1 MTEEISQVQ
10 IPKQAEQ
17 LASGF
22 KPEDRKMILMAC
34 GQCCDSL
41 KDMVRG
47 NNHPFVE
54 HPIGVAQIV
63 ESGIGLG
70 ADAIAA
76 VFIHEATRFNPD
88 LRSSM
93 DGKYPQDVLDMADG
107 LNKISSIRPKDTGLQ
122 ADNYR
127 KLIISYSK
135 DPRVTLIKLA
145 DRLEV
150 MRNLELL
157 PKSNQMRKTTETAM
171 LYVPLAHKL
180 GLYRINGELED
191 LIFRYT
197 EPEQYREITNSLKAT
212 KKDRDELVSRFIMPL
227 RDKLNAEG
235 IKYTLKVRTKTAYS
249 IWKKMQGHQVPFEN
263 VYDVFAIR
271 FIIDSPPDK
280 EKELCW
286 KVYSLVTEE
295 YKPDTN
301 RLRDWI
307 TKPKE
312 NGYESLHTTVS
323 DKEGRAIEVQ
333 IRTIRMDE
341 IAEKGNAAHWAYKGI
356 SRDGVLDSWL
366 ANVRSMM
373 ESPESK
379 QDVALN
385 EFKFDEIFV
394 FTPNEDLRSLPAGAT
409 VLDFAF
415 DIHSNMGLKC
425 TAGKVN
431 GKIVPIR
438 EKLKTGDVVEI
449 ITNKNQKPS
458 GDWLN
463 FVVTGKAR
471 SKIRQKLKE
480 EEFKLASAGKEMI
493 DRRLKNSKLELPDE
507 MMNRITKKF
516 NYKTINEF
524 YAAVGNG
531 TVDFAQ
537 VKDYI
542 LAGPEGPKISAVDDK
557 VEEDTHE
564 GTGEYLIIGDGLS
577 GVDYKM
583 AKCCNPVFGDKVFG
597 FVTVNGGIKIHRM
610 SCPNAARLIENYP
623 YRIQKVKWRENG
635 GVATFQT
642 GLRVVISD
650 YSVGDKVLASISSFN
665 VSVRSFKIVPS
676 QKRGEEG
683 LFVVTSRLAV
693 PSNKELDKV
702 IQTLKKVHGVS
713 AVNRASNIED

>member
-70 ADAIAA
+70 ADAVAA

-180 GLYRINGELED
+180 GLYRINSELED

-212 KKDRDELVSRFIMPL
+212 QKDRDELVSRFIMPL

-249 IWKKMQGHQVPFEN
+249 IWKKMQVQQVPFEN

-280 EKELCW
+280 KKELYW
-286 KVYSLVTEE
+286 KIYSLITEE

-307 TKPKE
+307 TKPKD

-356 SRDGVLDSWL
+356 SRDEVLDSWL

-480 EEFKLASAGKEMI
+480 EEFKLASAGKEML

-507 MMNRITKKF
+507 MLNRITKKF

-557 VEEDTHE
+557 VEEDTHG

-623 YRIQKVKWRENG
+623 YRIQKVKWRESG

-683 LFVVTSRLAV
+683 LFVATSRLAV

>member
-1 MTEEISQVQ
+1 MSEQII

-17 LASGF
+17 LASGY

-34 GQCCDSL
+34 GQCCEAL

-54 HPIGVAQIV
+54 HPLGVAQIV
-63 ESGIGLG
+63 ANDMGLG
-70 ADAIAA
+70 ADAVAA
-76 VFIHEATRFNPD
+76 VFIHEATRFHSE
-88 LRSSM
+88 LRPFM
-93 DGKYPQDVLDMADG
+93 DGKYSQDVLDMADG
-107 LNKISSIRPKDTGLQ
+107 LNRISSIRPKDTGLQ
-122 ADNYR
+122 AENYR

-150 MRNLELL
+150 MRNIDLL
-157 PKSNQMRKTTETAM
+157 PKSSRMQKTTETAM

-180 GLYRINGELED
+180 GLYRMNSELED
-191 LIFRYT
+191 LIFKYT

-212 KKDRDELVSRFIMPL
+212 QKDRDELVSRFVMPL

-235 IKYTLKVRTKTAYS
+235 IKYSLKVRTKTAYS
-249 IWKKMQGHQVPFEN
+249 IWKKMQAQQVPFEG
-263 VYDVFAIR
+263 VFDVFAIR
-271 FIIDSPPDK
+271 FIIDSPPEK

-295 YKPDTN
+295 YRPDTN

-307 TKPKE
+307 TKPKA

-333 IRTIRMDE
+333 IRTVRMDD
-341 IAEKGNAAHWAYKGI
+341 IAERGNASHWAYKGI
-356 SRDGVLDSWL
+356 GSDGAADSWL
-366 ANVRSMM
+366 GNVRRML
-373 ESPESK
+373 ESPDSRQETT
-379 QDVALN
+379 ALD

-394 FTPNEDLRSLPAGAT
+394 FTPTEDLRRLPAGAT

-415 DIHSNMGLKC
+415 EIHSNLGLKC
-425 TAGKVN
+425 SGGMVN

-438 EKLKTGDVVEI
+438 EQLHTGDVVEI

-458 GDWLN
+458 SDWLN

-471 SKIRQKLKE
+471 SKIKQRLRE
-480 EEFKLASAGKEMI
+480 VEFKLAADGKEML

-507 MMNRITKKF
+507 MLNRITKKF

-524 YAAVGNG
+524 YAAVGDG
-531 TVDFAQ
+531 TIDFAA

-542 LAGPEGPKISAVDDK
+542 LAGPEGPKLPVLDEKATESAK
-557 VEEDTHE
+557 
-564 GTGEYLIIGDGLS
+564 GGSGEYLIIGGGLS
-577 GVDYKM
+577 GVDYKL
-583 AKCCNPVFGDKVFG
+583 AKCCNPVYGDKVFG

-623 YRIQKVKWRENG
+623 YRIQKVKWREN
-635 GVATFQT
+635 VTSTTFQT
-642 GLRVVISD
+642 GIRVLISD
-650 YSVGDKVLASISSFN
+650 YAVGDKVLASISSFN
-665 VSVRSFKIVPS
+665 VSVRSFKIS
-676 QKRGEEG
+676 QSLKKDESG
-683 LFVVTSRLAV
+683 LLAVTSTIAV

-702 IQTLKKVHGVS
+702 IQTLKKIHGVS
-713 AVNRASNIED
+713 SVNRTSNIDS

>member
-1 MTEEISQVQ
+1 
-10 IPKQAEQ
+10 
-17 LASGF
+17 
-22 KPEDRKMILMAC
+22 MILLAC

-63 ESGIGLG
+63 ESDMGLG
-70 ADAIAA
+70 ADAVAA

-88 LRSSM
+88 MRSSM
-93 DGKYPQDVLDMADG
+93 DGKYPQDVLEMADG

-122 ADNYR
+122 AENYR

-157 PKSNQMRKTTETAM
+157 PKGNQMRKTTETAM

-180 GLYRINGELED
+180 GLYRINSELED
-191 LIFRYT
+191 LIFKYT

-212 KKDRDELVSRFIMPL
+212 QKDRDELVSRFVMPL

-249 IWKKMQGHQVPFEN
+249 IWKKMQVQQVPFEN

-333 IRTIRMDE
+333 IRTVRMDE
-341 IAEKGNAAHWAYKGI
+341 IAERGNAAHWAYKGI
-356 SRDGVLDSWL
+356 SRDEVLDSWL
-366 ANVRSMM
+366 ANVRTML

-449 ITNKNQKPS
+449 ITNRNQKPS

-480 EEFKLASAGKEMI
+480 EEFKLASAGREML

-507 MMNRITKKF
+507 MLNRITKKF

-531 TVDFAQ
+531 TVDFSQ

-542 LAGPEGPKISAVDDK
+542 MAGPEGPKAPTIDDK
-557 VEEDTHE
+557 AEEESH
-564 GTGEYLIIGDGLS
+564 GGSGEYLIIGDGLS

-623 YRIQKVKWRENG
+623 YRIQKVKWRESG

-650 YSVGDKVLASISSFN
+650 YSVGDKVLASISAFN

-713 AVNRASNIED
+713 AVNRVSNIED